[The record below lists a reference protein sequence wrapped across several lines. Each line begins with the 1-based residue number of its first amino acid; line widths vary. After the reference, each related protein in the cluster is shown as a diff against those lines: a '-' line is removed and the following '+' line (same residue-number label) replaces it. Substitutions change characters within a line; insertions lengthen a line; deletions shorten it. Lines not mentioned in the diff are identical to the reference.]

1 MQTLPISLAVR
12 VALGLQPTLLQ
23 RVNFGRGL
31 IVGASTNSRGTPQGI
46 YKNLN
51 GVKEHYAINT
61 PEYLAAQKYFAQVP
75 RPKDV
80 MIATR
85 DVVGEL

>member
-1 MQTLPISLAVR
+1 MTTLPISLAVQ
-12 VALGLQPTLLQ
+12 VALGLQPTLQQ

-31 IVGASTNSRGTPQGI
+31 IIGASTNTRGTSHGI
-46 YKNLN
+46 YKNLD
-51 GVKEHYAINT
+51 GVKQHYAINT
-61 PEYLAAQKYFAQVP
+61 HEYLAAKKYFAQVP

>member
-1 MQTLPISLAVR
+1 MMMLPISLAVR

-31 IVGASTNSRGTPQGI
+31 IVGSSTNTRNTSHGI
-46 YKNLN
+46 YKNLD

-61 PEYLAAQKYFAQVP
+61 PEYLAAKKYFAQVP

-85 DVVGEL
+85 VLGEV